1 VCVCME
7 GRQGLLVAVV
17 CMGAHAEG
25 DDVMG
30 STFYA
35 RLDCEQ
41 VTAASGPSTRQN
53 VHAAGWGGLGAVD
66 AGDIPSGV
74 LIVGEVPH
82 DWLFPR
88 CTAVVHHG
96 GAGAL
101 PRVRVLCA
109 CLGC

>member
-1 VCVCME
+1 
-7 GRQGLLVAVV
+7 
-17 CMGAHAEG
+17 
-25 DDVMG
+25 
-30 STFYA
+30 
-35 RLDCEQ
+35 
-41 VTAASGPSTRQN
+41 VTAAGRPPTRQG

-101 PRVRVLCA
+101 PTVSCAPWVLNA
-109 CLGC
+109 EKGLGLCRGDIAS